1 MKCELAKSAAGVLV
15 WHISKRW
22 LQGLGL
28 EFWLPLPLVAVVFW
42 LGCSFLAAQ
51 ELSRPYSIENKLQSD
66 TQLEARI
73 SVNVLLINAA
83 VNRTKRITQV
93 EVETADPILK
103 RLELE
108 LQTIEFNQI
117 EATIAQEL
125 GLPRQDIRKLV
136 RYEFAE

>member
-1 MKCELAKSAAGVLV
+1 M
-15 WHISKRW
+15 WRISKRW

-28 EFWLPLPLVAVVFW
+28 EFWLPLPLVAIVFW
-42 LGCSFLAAQ
+42 LGCNFLAAQ
-51 ELSRPYSIENKLQSD
+51 ELSRPYSTEKKLQSD
-66 TQLEARI
+66 TQLEARV

-83 VNRTKRITQV
+83 VNQTKRITQV

-108 LQTIEFNQI
+108 LPTIEFSQI

-125 GLPRQDIRKLV
+125 SLPREDVRKLV
-136 RYEFAE
+136 RYEIVE

>member
-1 MKCELAKSAAGVLV
+1 M
-15 WHISKRW
+15 WRISKNW

-28 EFWLPLPLVAVVFW
+28 EFWLPLPLVAVAFW
-42 LGCSFLAAQ
+42 FGCSFLAAQ
-51 ELSRPYSIENKLQSD
+51 ELSRPNSTQNKLQSD

-108 LQTIEFNQI
+108 LPTIKFSQI

-125 GLPRQDIRKLV
+125 GLPREDIRKLV
-136 RYEFAE
+136 RYELVE

>member
-1 MKCELAKSAAGVLV
+1 M
-15 WHISKRW
+15 WRISKRW

-42 LGCSFLAAQ
+42 LGCNFLAAQ
-51 ELSRPYSIENKLQSD
+51 ELSRPYSTKKKLQSD
-66 TQLEARI
+66 TQLEARV

-108 LQTIEFNQI
+108 LPTIEFSQI

-125 GLPRQDIRKLV
+125 GLPREDVRKLV
-136 RYEFAE
+136 RYEVVE

>member
-1 MKCELAKSAAGVLV
+1 M
-15 WHISKRW
+15 WRISKRW
-22 LQGLGL
+22 MQGLGL
-28 EFWLPLPLVAVVFW
+28 EFWLPLPLIAVVFW

-51 ELSRPYSIENKLQSD
+51 ELSRPYSTKKKLQSD
-66 TQLEARI
+66 TQLEARV

-108 LQTIEFNQI
+108 LPTIEFSQI
-117 EATIAQEL
+117 ETTIAQEL
-125 GLPRQDIRKLV
+125 GLPREDVRKLV
-136 RYEFAE
+136 RYEVVD

>member
-1 MKCELAKSAAGVLV
+1 M
-15 WHISKRW
+15 WRISKRW

-28 EFWLPLPLVAVVFW
+28 EFWLPLPLIAVVFW

-51 ELSRPYSIENKLQSD
+51 ELSRPYSTKKKLQSD
-66 TQLEARI
+66 TQLEARV

-108 LQTIEFNQI
+108 LPTIEFSQI
-117 EATIAQEL
+117 ETTIAQEL
-125 GLPRQDIRKLV
+125 GLPREDVRKLV
-136 RYEFAE
+136 RYEVVD

>member
-1 MKCELAKSAAGVLV
+1 M
-15 WHISKRW
+15 WRISKRW

-28 EFWLPLPLVAVVFW
+28 EFWLPLPLVAIVFW
-42 LGCSFLAAQ
+42 LGCNFLAAQ
-51 ELSRPYSIENKLQSD
+51 ELSRPYSTKKKLQSD
-66 TQLEARI
+66 TQLEARV

-93 EVETADPILK
+93 KVETADPILK

-108 LQTIEFNQI
+108 LPTIEFSQI

-125 GLPRQDIRKLV
+125 GLPREDVRKLV
-136 RYEFAE
+136 RYELVE

>member
-1 MKCELAKSAAGVLV
+1 M
-15 WHISKRW
+15 WRISKRW

-28 EFWLPLPLVAVVFW
+28 EFWLPLPLVAVAFW

-51 ELSRPYSIENKLQSD
+51 ELSRPNSTENKLQSD

-83 VNRTKRITQV
+83 INRTKRITQV

-103 RLELE
+103 QLELE
-108 LQTIEFNQI
+108 LPTIEFNQI

-125 GLPRQDIRKLV
+125 GLPRQDVRKLV
-136 RYEFAE
+136 RYEFVE

>member
-1 MKCELAKSAAGVLV
+1 M
-15 WHISKRW
+15 WRISKRW

-42 LGCSFLAAQ
+42 LGCNFLAAQ
-51 ELSRPYSIENKLQSD
+51 ELNRPYSTEKKLQSD
-66 TQLEARI
+66 TQLEARV

-83 VNRTKRITQV
+83 VNRTKKITQV

-108 LQTIEFNQI
+108 LPTIEFSQI

-125 GLPRQDIRKLV
+125 GLPREDVRKLV
-136 RYEFAE
+136 RYEIVE

>member
-1 MKCELAKSAAGVLV
+1 M
-15 WHISKRW
+15 WRISKRW

-28 EFWLPLPLVAVVFW
+28 EFWLPLPLVAIVFW
-42 LGCSFLAAQ
+42 LGCNFLAAQ
-51 ELSRPYSIENKLQSD
+51 ELSRPYSTKKKLQSD
-66 TQLEARI
+66 TQLEARV
-73 SVNVLLINAA
+73 SVNVLLINAV

-108 LQTIEFNQI
+108 LPTIEFSQI

-125 GLPRQDIRKLV
+125 GLPRKDVRKLV
-136 RYEFAE
+136 RYEVVD

>member
-1 MKCELAKSAAGVLV
+1 M
-15 WHISKRW
+15 KRW

-28 EFWLPLPLVAVVFW
+28 EFWLPLPLVAIMFW
-42 LGCSFLAAQ
+42 LGCNFIAAQ
-51 ELSRPYSIENKLQSD
+51 ELSRPYSTKKKLQSD
-66 TQLEARI
+66 TQLEARV

-108 LQTIEFNQI
+108 LPTIEFSQI
-117 EATIAQEL
+117 EETIAQEL
-125 GLPRQDIRKLV
+125 GLPRQDVRKLV
-136 RYEFAE
+136 RYEIVE

>member
-1 MKCELAKSAAGVLV
+1 M
-15 WHISKRW
+15 WRISKRW

-28 EFWLPLPLVAVVFW
+28 EFWLPLPLVAIVFW
-42 LGCSFLAAQ
+42 FGCSFLAAGEFSQ
-51 ELSRPYSIENKLQSD
+51 SYSTEKKLQSD
-66 TQLEARI
+66 TQLEARL

-108 LQTIEFNQI
+108 LPTIEFNQI

-125 GLPRQDIRKLV
+125 GLPREDVRKLV
-136 RYEFAE
+136 RYEIVE

>member
-1 MKCELAKSAAGVLV
+1 M
-15 WHISKRW
+15 WRISKRW

-42 LGCSFLAAQ
+42 LGCNFLAAQ
-51 ELSRPYSIENKLQSD
+51 ELSQSYSTEKKLQSD
-66 TQLEARI
+66 TQLEARL
-73 SVNVLLINAA
+73 SVNVLLINAV

-108 LQTIEFNQI
+108 LPTIEFSQI
-117 EATIAQEL
+117 EVTIAQEL
-125 GLPRQDIRKLV
+125 GLPRQDVRKLV
-136 RYEFAE
+136 RYEVVE

>member
-1 MKCELAKSAAGVLV
+1 M
-15 WHISKRW
+15 WRISKRW

-28 EFWLPLPLVAVVFW
+28 EFWLPLPVVAIAFW

-51 ELSRPYSIENKLQSD
+51 ELSQPNSTENKLQSD

-108 LQTIEFNQI
+108 LPTIEFNQI

-125 GLPRQDIRKLV
+125 GLPRQDVRKLV
-136 RYEFAE
+136 RYEFVD

>member
-1 MKCELAKSAAGVLV
+1 MTGRCSV
-15 WHISKRW
+15 KRW

-42 LGCSFLAAQ
+42 LGCNFLAAQ
-51 ELSRPYSIENKLQSD
+51 ELSRPYSTKKKLQSD
-66 TQLEARI
+66 TQLEARV

-108 LQTIEFNQI
+108 LPTIEFSQI

-125 GLPRQDIRKLV
+125 GLPRQDVRKLV
-136 RYEFAE
+136 RYEVVE

>member
-1 MKCELAKSAAGVLV
+1 M
-15 WHISKRW
+15 WRISKRW

-28 EFWLPLPLVAVVFW
+28 EFWLPLPLVGVVFW
-42 LGCSFLAAQ
+42 FGCNFLAAQ
-51 ELSRPYSIENKLQSD
+51 ELSRPYSTKKKLQSD
-66 TQLEARI
+66 TQLEARV

-108 LQTIEFNQI
+108 LPTIEFNQI

-125 GLPRQDIRKLV
+125 GLPRQDVRKLV
-136 RYEFAE
+136 RYEFVE

>member
-1 MKCELAKSAAGVLV
+1 M
-15 WHISKRW
+15 WRISKRW

-42 LGCSFLAAQ
+42 LGCSFIAAQ
-51 ELSRPYSIENKLQSD
+51 ELRRPYSTEKKLQSD
-66 TQLEARI
+66 TQLEARV

-83 VNRTKRITQV
+83 VNRSKKITQV

-108 LQTIEFNQI
+108 LPTIEFSQI

-125 GLPRQDIRKLV
+125 GLPREDVRKLV
-136 RYEFAE
+136 RYEIVE

>member
-1 MKCELAKSAAGVLV
+1 M
-15 WHISKRW
+15 WRISKRW

-42 LGCSFLAAQ
+42 LGCNFLAAQ
-51 ELSRPYSIENKLQSD
+51 ELSRPYSTKKKLQSD
-66 TQLEARI
+66 TQLEARV

-93 EVETADPILK
+93 KVETADPILK

-108 LQTIEFNQI
+108 LPTIEFSQI

-125 GLPRQDIRKLV
+125 GLPREDIRKLV
-136 RYEFAE
+136 RYELVE